1 MSHDVL
7 LRAVDLTRRIA
18 GRTLLDHV
26 GLELIAGMRLGLV
39 GPTGSGK
46 SLLLRSLAL
55 LEPIDSGQLFWRTES
70 VSSDRATRYRS
81 QVIYVHQRAA
91 GFEGTVESILR
102 QPLQLKIHRGRSFDR
117 DWIIDQLATVSRD
130 ATFLD
135 QPHEQLSGGESQIV
149 ALLRAI
155 QLSPCI
161 LLLDE
166 PTSALDRQSARH
178 VESIVMRWYEE
189 KPDGRAFIWVSH
201 DPSQADRVC
210 DSLITMDAGQIQ
222 RLQHPTS

>member
-1 MSHDVL
+1 M
-7 LRAVDLTRRIA
+7 
-18 GRTLLDHV
+18 DHV
-26 GLELIAGMRLGLV
+26 ALELDAGMRLGLV

-46 SLLLRSLAL
+46 SLLLRSLAM
-55 LEPIDSGQLFWRTES
+55 LEPIDSGQLFWRNAV
-70 VSSDRATRYRS
+70 VSSDQATGYRS
-81 QVIYVHQRAA
+81 QVVYVHQRAA
-91 GFEGTVESILR
+91 GFEGSVESILQ
-102 QPLQLKIHRGRSFDR
+102 QPFQLKVHRGHSFDR
-117 DWIIDQLATVSRD
+117 GWIIEQLATVSRE
-130 ATFLD
+130 ARFLD

-155 QLSPCI
+155 QLSPSV

-189 KPDGRAFIWVSH
+189 KPDARAFIWVSH

-222 RLQHPTS
+222 RLQQHTS